1 MLIKACQDEFSIR
14 LKRAMQ
20 LTQAYAHVD
29 NILLEE
35 VEALAGD
42 LLDLSNVVHDDK
54 QGCSGLN
61 ADQAPLQLCITL
73 SHDAHKCRLIADPA
87 SDDPNYFNRYDRAKN
102 ALWKTVFRSNASELK
117 TMIEDMLSIFG
128 PKDEIEIKNF
138 TYGVFWLAAS
148 VSEKGM
154 AMYIDTSVYKIDSA
168 WDKAIEWFSE
178 KLKNA
183 AALQVIE
190 AFRPYSWLSSVGIEG
205 YSMTKSRLKL
215 YIKTLNN
222 FPTGFLGN
230 LFPPAALLGT
240 SKCFHILLR
249 DIGLSREDIFYNIG
263 IHPENGRIID
273 TKIDIFE
280 KPLMFKQKEAEKA
293 IYNCSQALGLQYI
306 PIDSLISENNLA
318 ISFIGVGVNYKGEP
332 RLNIYLKGR
341 D

>member
-1 MLIKACQDEFSIR
+1 MQIEAYQDEFSVR

-29 NILLEE
+29 NISLEE
-35 VEALAGD
+35 VEALVAE
-42 LLDLSNVVHDDK
+42 LLDLPNVLHDNK

-73 SHDAHKCRLIADPA
+73 RKDAHKCRFIADPA
-87 SDDPNYFNRYDRAKN
+87 SDDPNYFNRYGRAKN
-102 ALWKTVFRSNASELK
+102 VLWKTVFRSNASGLK

-148 VSEKGM
+148 VSEKGI
-154 AMYIDTSVYKIDSA
+154 AMYIDTSGNEIDPA

-178 KLKNA
+178 KLRNTA
-183 AALQVIE
+183 AIKVVE

-205 YSMTKSRLKL
+205 YDMTKSKLKL
-215 YIKTLNN
+215 YIKALKI
-222 FPTGFLGN
+222 FPEGFLGN
-230 LFPPAALLGT
+230 LFPQVSLLGT
-240 SKCFHILLR
+240 SKCFQILLR
-249 DIGLSREDIFYNIG
+249 DIGLSHESIFYNIG

-273 TKIDIFE
+273 MKLDISE
-280 KPLMFKQKEAEKA
+280 NHLLFKQKEAEEA
-293 IYNCSQALGLQYI
+293 IYNCSQALGLQYV
-306 PIDSLISENNLA
+306 PINSLMNEYNLA
-318 ISFIGVGVNYKGEP
+318 ISFIGIGVNYKGEP